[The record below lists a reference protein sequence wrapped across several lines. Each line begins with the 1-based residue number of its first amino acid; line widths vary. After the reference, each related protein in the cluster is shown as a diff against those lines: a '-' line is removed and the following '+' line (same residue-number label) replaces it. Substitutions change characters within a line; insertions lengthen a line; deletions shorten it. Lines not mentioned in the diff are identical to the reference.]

1 MVRFIIVR
9 HGLSKAN
16 KEQRFSGQYD
26 FPLEEMGVRQ
36 ADAVSKYIYENFKV
50 DRIYS
55 SDLSRAYNT
64 VKPLSELLE
73 MDITMRSDL
82 REIDVGVWQN
92 VLFEEVQEK
101 FPEDFKKYLSN
112 PGLWKFEGGEC
123 YSDVQRRALLAIEE
137 IASENEGKN
146 VVIGTHGG
154 FIRALRAAWEGIP
167 IENIG
172 SIPSFANAS
181 VTVVEYSNG
190 SVKWIRVGETVP
202 LSAQSELK

>member
-26 FPLEEMGVRQ
+26 FPLDEIGVQQ
-36 ADAVSKYIYENFKV
+36 ADAVSKYIYETFKV

-64 VKPLSELLE
+64 VKPLSELLGME
-73 MDITMRSDL
+73 IIKRSDL

-92 VLFEEVQEK
+92 VLFKEVQEK
-101 FPEDFKKYLSN
+101 YPETFKEYISN
-112 PGLWKFEGGEC
+112 PGIWKFEGGEC
-123 YSDVQRRALLAIEE
+123 YADVQKRALHALEE
-137 IASENEGKN
+137 IAAENEGKT

-154 FIRALRAAWEGIP
+154 LIRALRAAWEGIP
-167 IENIG
+167 LSEFKKVPNI
-172 SIPSFANAS
+172 SNCS

-190 SVKWIRVGETVP
+190 SVKL
-202 LSAQSELK
+202 LSIGNTEHLTGNNAIV